1 MYIIN
6 IKETNNTA
14 RENTTRRNNKDRNME
29 ESILKLLLYNEKL
42 DAESPLFLP
51 AICMLIDEYTYTN
64 GYTTDEVLEMINDA
78 VTRVNAEYGDVG
90 ALPYKR

>member
-14 RENTTRRNNKDRNME
+14 KENTAMKDNKDKDTK
-29 ESILKLLLYNEKL
+29 ESIFKVSLFGNKL
-42 DAESPLFLP
+42 DAEDPMFLP

-64 GYTTDEVLEMINDA
+64 GYTTKEVLETINNV
-78 VTRVNAEYGDVG
+78 VTEVNDKYGDIG
-90 ALPYKR
+90 ALPYQR